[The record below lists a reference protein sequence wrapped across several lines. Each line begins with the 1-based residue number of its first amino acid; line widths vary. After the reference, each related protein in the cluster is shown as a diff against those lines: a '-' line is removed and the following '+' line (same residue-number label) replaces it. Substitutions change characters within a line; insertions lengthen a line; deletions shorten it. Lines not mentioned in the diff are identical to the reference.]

1 MSLSFELLLERMA
14 RLYGARVLDFAELTG
29 DKSLAGV
36 KFAQTFDHA
45 TGMPTG
51 TVVYYLAC
59 GKSNAALEIPTE
71 EPFEQLE
78 KWAIKALVELRAF
91 EDNRLRDIAELEKLA
106 SL

>member
-1 MSLSFELLLERMA
+1 MA

-29 DKSLAGV
+29 EKSLAGV
-36 KFAQTFDHA
+36 KFAQTFDPA

-59 GKSNAALEIPTE
+59 GNSNAALEIPTME
-71 EPFEQLE
+71 SFEDIE
-78 KWAIKALVELRAF
+78 KRAIKALVELRAF